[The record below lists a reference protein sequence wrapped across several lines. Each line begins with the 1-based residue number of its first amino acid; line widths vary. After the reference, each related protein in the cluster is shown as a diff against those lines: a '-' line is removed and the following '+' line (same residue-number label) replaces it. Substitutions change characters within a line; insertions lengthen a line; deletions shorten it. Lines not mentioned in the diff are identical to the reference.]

1 MKALYFLQD
10 KWLTEC
16 TFPDQEGPGRTFEQ
30 NLYFVTFV
38 VPFAFAVIL
47 WCE

>member
-1 MKALYFLQD
+1 MKALYFLQG

-16 TFPDQEGPGRTFEQ
+16 TFPDQERPGTTFEQ
-30 NLYFVTFV
+30 NLYFVTFAV
-38 VPFAFAVIL
+38 AFAFAVIL